1 MPDFGFTFSTG
12 SVIDSMVVSGTVLNA
27 ANLEPVKGMLVG
39 MHSNLADSA
48 FTTIPFERVGRTDS
62 RGRFTIRGVAPGEYR
77 IYGLQDADQN
87 FYYSQPTE
95 MIAFEDSLIIP
106 AMDERTRLDT
116 LWKDSLTI
124 DTIMERAY
132 THFLRMTLYCAVLKN
147 GFCRNVSSGANV
159 PNPGNSLSIS
169 LLRLTACR
177 C

>member
-1 MPDFGFTFSTG
+1 
-12 SVIDSMVVSGTVLNA
+12 
-27 ANLEPVKGMLVG
+27 

-132 THFLRMTLYCAVLKN
+132 THFSPDDVILRCFKERVLSQRLIRSERPESRK
-147 GFCRNVSSGANV
+147 FSFYFSTQAD
-159 PNPGNSLSIS
+159 SLP
-169 LLRLTACR
+169 LLKGLNFDETNAFIVETH
-177 C
+177 